1 MAECG
6 ENYIDCTKHNESVE
20 SLFKRLISVDED
32 GNLSLNICGCCTV
45 FDFISLTPQDDPPA
59 DPSIGTIYVDNGGP
73 HVLFW
78 NGEAW
83 IQLDNADPV

>member
-45 FDFISLTPQDDPPA
+45 FDFITLTPQDEPPA
-59 DPSIGTIYVDNGGP
+59 DPDEGTVYADTD
-73 HVLFW
+73 HHLYYW
-78 NGEAW
+78 NGSAW
-83 IQLDNADPV
+83 VQLDNEQQQ